1 MGGVY
6 VRIRIDNV
14 CKKFRILVG
23 RRVKRMELY
32 SLGNHIVGRSYVF
45 GVLKSFWEMLIF
57 VGCIRMDIGDL
68 RGLSDD

>member
-1 MGGVY
+1 
-6 VRIRIDNV
+6 
-14 CKKFRILVG
+14 
-23 RRVKRMELY
+23 MELY

-68 RGLSDD
+68 RGLSDDWFVGGCPDRISFYLQQ

>member
-1 MGGVY
+1 
-6 VRIRIDNV
+6 
-14 CKKFRILVG
+14 
-23 RRVKRMELY
+23 MELY